1 MRLFKLMSTTF
12 DNFDDT
18 IKNFLSKT
26 FNNLGLQ
33 YSHSQVFGTIFD
45 GIKGVIENAMF
56 YIEDA
61 LNEQNVYTASRKK
74 SIYSLAKVSGFNAYY
89 GSAAQGTLVASTSI
103 NNGLSSKA
111 TKIYINNYAN
121 VMNRNTGVTYSLSL
135 STDYLMFDISKPL
148 STVEIKIIQGTRISG
163 NYTAKGN
170 ALETINI
177 ATNGL
182 YDTEY
187 ITVSVDGKKWTRVY
201 NLYDMTE
208 DGEQY
213 IANIGYD
220 SELEIMFG
228 NGIYGKKLD
237 EGQTVTVEY
246 MSHSG
251 TLGNILPNTTTD
263 FIFSDYGFD
272 SLGNQVNPNDYI
284 KLKMKNC
291 VSGGTNADS
300 ISFIKNMIGYNSR
313 SMVLASAE
321 NFELFFKRFSFIGHV
336 NCWTEQNTMV
346 MTASCLKNITDKVNS
361 DIEEYYNL
369 ESDDILLD
377 DDEKEM
383 ITNTLSNS
391 NNTFAGI
398 TLKFEDPI
406 IRRFAFICYVKVDDI
421 YNRDLAKQN
430 IRESLAKYFMNL
442 PNDTTFIPKSDFITT
457 ILDNSTVIKSVDIDI
472 ISELG
477 EQTFRDGYYNYYKLQ
492 LINGNY
498 EYISRKVLYEE
509 DSYPGIDS
517 FGNISL
523 SSKLEMPFLN
533 GGFNYYPNKTDG
545 DTSTKI
551 RIEPVQVYFI

>member
-12 DNFDDT
+12 DNFDNT

-26 FNNLGLQ
+26 FNDLGLQ
-33 YSHSQVFGTIFD
+33 YSHSQVFGAIFD

-61 LNEQNVYTASRKK
+61 LNEQNIFTASRKK
-74 SIYSLAKVSGFNAYY
+74 SVYSLAKMSGFNAYY
-89 GSAAQGTLVASTSI
+89 GSAAQGTLVASTSV

-111 TKIYINNYAN
+111 TKIYINNYAK
-121 VMNRNTGVTYSLSL
+121 VMNRNTGMSYSIVL

-148 STVEIKIIQGTRISG
+148 TSIEMKICQGSKISG
-163 NYTAKGN
+163 QYTAKGN
-170 ALETINI
+170 ALETV
-177 ATNGL
+177 TVSTSGL
-182 YDTEY
+182 YDTQY
-187 ITVSVDGKKWTRVY
+187 VDVYVDGTKWTRVY

-208 DGEQY
+208 DGQEY
-213 IANIGYD
+213 IANIGYE

-228 NGIYGKKLD
+228 NGIYGKKLE
-237 EGQTVTVEY
+237 EGQSIVVEY
-246 MSHSG
+246 LSHSG
-251 TLGNILPNTTTD
+251 TQGNILPNTTTD

-300 ISFIKNMIGYNSR
+300 ISFIRNMVGYNSR
-313 SMVLASAE
+313 SMVLASVE

-336 NCWTEQNTMV
+336 NCWSEQNSMV
-346 MTASCLKNITDKVNS
+346 VTASCLKNISDKVNS
-361 DIEEYYNL
+361 DISEYYNL
-369 ESDDILLD
+369 SEDDIILN

-383 ITNTLSNS
+383 ITNTLANS

-398 TLKFEDPI
+398 TLKFQDPI
-406 IRRFAFICYVKVDDI
+406 IRKFAFICYVKVDDV
-421 YNRDLAKQN
+421 YNKDIAKENIKEALAN
-430 IRESLAKYFMNL
+430 YFMNL
-442 PNDTTFIPKSDFITT
+442 PNDTTFIPKSDFITS
-457 ILDNSTVIKSVDIDI
+457 ILNNSTVIKSVDIDI
-472 ISELG
+472 VSGLA

-498 EYISRKVLYEE
+498 EYISKKVLYEE
-509 DSYPGIDS
+509 DSYPGLDS